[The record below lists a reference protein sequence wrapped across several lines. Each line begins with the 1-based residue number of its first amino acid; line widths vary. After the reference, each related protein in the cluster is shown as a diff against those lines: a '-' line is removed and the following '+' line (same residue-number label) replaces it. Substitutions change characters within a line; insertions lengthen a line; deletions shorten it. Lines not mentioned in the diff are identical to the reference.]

1 MKNIYLCAKI
11 KTYNENYAVGQRERM
26 LKFYAAKGE
35 ENKIFTSWEECKN
48 FLDGKKGYK
57 YKGFATRAEAEAFLS
72 GENYYEKC
80 VDDDLK
86 RGYAV
91 AYTDG
96 SYEESVNAYSYGA
109 LLFTPDGKKEELS
122 GKGNKPEFLPS
133 RNIAGEAEGALAAI
147 KQAFINGCPKLK
159 IYHDYSGL
167 GAWARGEWGAK
178 SPISS
183 YYKKQFDRYA
193 KAIRVEFVQV
203 KGHANNEY
211 NEAVDRLAKA
221 ALFENKILSVNG
233 TGFAISGTDEAN
245 YLCKKIHAL
254 YSAAKYEFTKDG
266 TVFYVKLEKLG
277 IYTRNGVTVVAG
289 DGDEAYFV
297 AVAELLKKRGGV
309 ERAQLIERAF
319 DVDVL
324 DGVRGVDIS
333 RALLKSRKYYPSLCV
348 VFALDFV
355 AESILERLRYFGQK
369 LSRISAAFNKNRE
382 TGEFEMTIRVPGE
395 EELLRA
401 YNFLYK
407 YRLGFAGL
415 DLDYEKAEALVD
427 ECEKIV
433 KFKVKGFYG

>member
-1 MKNIYLCAKI
+1 MP
-11 KTYNENYAVGQRERM
+11 
-26 LKFYAAKGE
+26 KFYAAKGE
-35 ENKIFTSWEECKN
+35 ENVIFTSWDECKN

-72 GENYYEKC
+72 GENYYEKS
-80 VDDDLK
+80 VREDLK
-86 RGYAV
+86 RGYVV

-109 LLFTPDGKKEELS
+109 VIFTPDGRKEELS
-122 GKGNKPEFLPS
+122 GKGNKPEFLSS
-133 RNIAGEAEGALAAI
+133 RNVAGEAEGALAAI
-147 KQAFINGCPKLK
+147 KWTLVNGYGRLKL
-159 IYHDYSGL
+159 YHDYSGL

-183 YYKKQFDRYA
+183 YYKKQFDRYV
-193 KAIRVEFVQV
+193 KAVRVEFVQV

-211 NEAVDRLAKA
+211 NEEVDHLAKA
-221 ALFENKILSVNG
+221 ALFENKILPVNG
-233 TGFAISGTDEAN
+233 MGFKISGTDEAD

-254 YSAAKYEFTKDG
+254 YSAAKYEYTKDG
-266 TVFYVKLEKLG
+266 VVFYVKLEKLG

-297 AVAELLKKRGGV
+297 AVSELVKRRGG
-309 ERAQLIERAF
+309 IERVQLVENAF
-319 DVDVL
+319 DIVL
-324 DGVRGVDIS
+324 SDGVRGVDIS

-355 AESILERLRYFGQK
+355 AESILERLRYFGQR

-382 TGEFEMTIRVPGE
+382 TGVFEMTIRVPGE

-427 ECEKIV
+427 ECEQIV